1 VENNSQP
8 INSAKAARLLS
19 ALMPAVARV
28 ELYPHWSD
36 GGGETR
42 RRTEAIPY
50 DAGGRIIDLEPEVR
64 REVCAV
70 LRRLGDVDL
79 DRPQWLSVPSGAVEP
94 VFPVVMS
101 LPEAL
106 GDDHDHVYRYF
117 GPHAGRRCVSCN
129 RPWFMDGSGEVA
141 AVDSYRAAQLV
152 AQRHELEDPAEP
164 PLAVRTVVEPDPV
177 RDCARSL
184 ADGHMTPVDWGD
196 CDPQPAPARETADVP
211 AQGDAL

>member
-106 GDDHDHVYRYF
+106 GD
-117 GPHAGRRCVSCN
+117 
-129 RPWFMDGSGEVA
+129 
-141 AVDSYRAAQLV
+141 VDSYRAAQLV